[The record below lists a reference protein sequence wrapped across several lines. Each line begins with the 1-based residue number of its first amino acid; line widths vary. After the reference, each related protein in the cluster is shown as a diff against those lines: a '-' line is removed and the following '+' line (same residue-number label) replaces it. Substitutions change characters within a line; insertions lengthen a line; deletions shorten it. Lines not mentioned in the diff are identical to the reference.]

1 MTVTTT
7 TPTPTPTPAP
17 ITTPSSTSFTIGEE
31 VETTATANVRTSP
44 TSSTQGGQRQ
54 WGEQTGLQRKGA
66 TGTIVAGPET
76 GSGYTWWQ
84 VNFTSGPD
92 GWVAQNYLAA
102 ATAPAPTPTT
112 PSQNPGPSHQ
122 QQQQQ
127 QNEYRSKIF
136 SQALQTVDS
145 LIAELTTLRA
155 SLVAGAAG
163 ALPGQ

>member
-1 MTVTTT
+1 MTTPASTTT
-7 TPTPTPTPAP
+7 TSTPAP
-17 ITTPSSTSFTIGEE
+17 TTTTTPSSTSFTIGEE
-31 VETTATANVRTSP
+31 VETTATVNVRTSP
-44 TSSTQGGQRQ
+44 SGTPSGQRQ
-54 WGEQTGLQRKGA
+54 WGEQTGLQREGA

-84 VNFTSGPD
+84 VNFTSGPS

-112 PSQNPGPSHQ
+112 PSRNPGPSHQ
-122 QQQQQ
+122 QQQ
-127 QNEYRSKIF
+127 NESRSKIF